1 VPTARQNSRS
11 FKKGATNANSPLG
24 DMDVHFSEFHKRH
37 SPLFQTPTGGAGDES
52 LQYFKGLIQ
61 AKKKNM
67 ERMAEAVPFSDDQA
81 LQHFLTNSP
90 WDEQRIVDQIA
101 ADANQHIGGK
111 RYSCLII
118 DETGFPKKGDQSVGV
133 KRQWCGQLG
142 KVDNCQVGVF
152 SALGYQE
159 HATPVGFKLYL
170 PEDWTDDEERC
181 EAAGIPDESI
191 VFYSKHDLAFQ
202 LVLEAR
208 KQGIQFGW
216 VGADG
221 FYGENPAFLR
231 SLDQINETFM
241 VDVHKDQH
249 IYLENPEPVVP
260 ERTSNKGPEPKK
272 LKAQT
277 EPIRVDKW
285 LEQQPE
291 EDWHRTFV
299 RDTTKGKLLVDVLHK
314 LVWLWDG
321 EEPEAN
327 CWHLVAR
334 REVEGNKVKFSL
346 SNAPENTPLERLI
359 FMQAQRYWVERS
371 FQGAKVECGLG
382 EYQVRKWRSWHHHMA
397 MVMMA
402 MLFLLEQR
410 LLYKR
415 DIPLLSCF
423 DIVCIL
429 SFLLPQRA
437 FTTDEV
443 FRQME
448 IRHKRRQSAIDSAYR
463 KQLEE

>member
-1 VPTARQNSRS
+1 
-11 FKKGATNANSPLG
+11 
-24 DMDVHFSEFHKRH
+24 MHFGEFHERY
-37 SPLFQTPTGGAGDES
+37 SQLFQLHSRVAGEKS
-52 LQYFKGLIQ
+52 LEYFKGLIQ

-67 ERMAEAVPFSDDQA
+67 ERMAEAVPFSDDQS
-81 LQHFLTNSP
+81 LQHFLTNSE
-90 WDEQRIVDQIA
+90 WDEQLIVDRIA
-101 ADANQHIGGK
+101 VDANNHIGG
-111 RYSCLII
+111 RQDSCLII
-118 DETGFPKKGDQSVGV
+118 DETGFPKKGDKSVGV

-152 SALGYQE
+152 SALGYRE
-159 HATPVGFKLYL
+159 DATPVGFKLYL
-170 PEDWTDDEERC
+170 PEDWTDDRERC

-208 KQGIQFGW
+208 RQGIQFGW

-221 FYGENPAFLR
+221 FYGKDPAFLR

-241 VDVHKDQH
+241 IDVHKDQN
-249 IYLENPEPVVP
+249 IYIENPEPVVP
-260 ERTSNKGPEPKK
+260 ERRSNRGPKPKN

-291 EDWHRTFV
+291 EGWQRTIV

-321 EEPEAN
+321 EEPEAH
-327 CWHLVAR
+327 CWHLIVR
-334 REVEGNKVKFSL
+334 REVTGNKVKFSL
-346 SNAPENTPLERLI
+346 SNAPENISLERLI
-359 FMQAQRYWVERS
+359 FMQAQRYWIERS
-371 FQGAKVECGLG
+371 FQDAKVECGLG
-382 EYQVRKWRSWHHHMA
+382 EYQARKWRSWHHHMA

-423 DIVCIL
+423 DIMCIL

-437 FTTDEV
+437 FDTDEV

-448 IRHKRRQSAIDSAYR
+448 IRHKRRQAAIDSAYR
-463 KQLEE
+463 KQLREYF

>member
-1 VPTARQNSRS
+1 
-11 FKKGATNANSPLG
+11 
-24 DMDVHFSEFHKRH
+24 
-37 SPLFQTPTGGAGDES
+37 
-52 LQYFKGLIQ
+52 
-61 AKKKNM
+61 M

-81 LQHFLTNSP
+81 LQHFLTNSQ
-90 WDEQRIVDQIA
+90 WDEQLIVNQIA
-101 ADANQHIGGK
+101 ADANNHIGGK
-111 RYSCLII
+111 QESCLII
-118 DETGFPKKGDQSVGV
+118 DETGFPKKGDKSVGV
-133 KRQWCGQLG
+133 KRQWCGQHG

-152 SALGYQE
+152 SVLG
-159 HATPVGFKLYL
+159 HRKNVTPVGFKLYL
-170 PEDWTDDEERC
+170 PKNWTDDEKRC
-181 EAAGIPDESI
+181 KAAGIPDESI

-208 KQGIQFGW
+208 KQGVQFGW

-231 SLDQINETFM
+231 SLDQMNETFM
-241 VDVHKDQH
+241 IDVHKDQH
-249 IYLENPEPVVP
+249 IYVENPEPVVP
-260 ERTSNKGPEPKK
+260 ERILNKGSAPKK

-277 EPIRVDKW
+277 EPIRVDNW
-285 LEQQPE
+285 LKQQPE
-291 EDWHRTFV
+291 EDWQRTFV
-299 RDTTKGKLLVDVLHK
+299 RDTTKGKLLIDVLHK
-314 LVWLWDG
+314 RVWLWNG
-321 EEPEAN
+321 EESAAN
-327 CWHLVAR
+327 CRHLVIR
-334 REVEGNKVKFSL
+334 REIDGSKVKFSL
-346 SNAPENTPLERLI
+346 SNAPENTPLERLV

-371 FQGAKVECGLG
+371 FQDAKVECGLG
-382 EYQVRKWRSWHHHMA
+382 EYQARKWRSWHHHMA

-410 LLYKR
+410 LFYRK

-437 FTTDEV
+437 ITKDEV

-448 IRHKRRQSAIDSAYR
+448 IRHKKRQSAIDSAYR

>member
-1 VPTARQNSRS
+1 
-11 FKKGATNANSPLG
+11 
-24 DMDVHFSEFHKRH
+24 
-37 SPLFQTPTGGAGDES
+37 
-52 LQYFKGLIQ
+52 
-61 AKKKNM
+61 
-67 ERMAEAVPFSDDQA
+67 
-81 LQHFLTNSP
+81 
-90 WDEQRIVDQIA
+90 
-101 ADANQHIGGK
+101 
-111 RYSCLII
+111 
-118 DETGFPKKGDQSVGV
+118 
-133 KRQWCGQLG
+133 
-142 KVDNCQVGVF
+142 
-152 SALGYQE
+152 
-159 HATPVGFKLYL
+159 
-170 PEDWTDDEERC
+170 
-181 EAAGIPDESI
+181 
-191 VFYSKHDLAFQ
+191 
-202 LVLEAR
+202 
-208 KQGIQFGW
+208 
-216 VGADG
+216 
-221 FYGENPAFLR
+221 
-231 SLDQINETFM
+231 M

-249 IYLENPEPVVP
+249 LYLENPEPVVP
-260 ERTSNKGPEPKK
+260 ERRSNKGPEPKK

-327 CWHLVAR
+327 CWHLVVR
-334 REVEGNKVKFSL
+334 REVEGHKVKFSL

-371 FQGAKVECGLG
+371 FQDAKVECGLG
-382 EYQVRKWRSWHHHMA
+382 EYQARKWRSWHHHMA

-429 SFLLPQRA
+429 SFLLPKRA